1 MTARTIRLW
10 AIPATAID
18 PARVEVLA
26 RTTDALARPAR
37 VGGRVF
43 DVSGVARREDAVRL
57 LELAKS
63 VQPDV
68 QDDPDGWARV
78 AAARARVVEV
88 EVTRG

>member
-1 MTARTIRLW
+1 
-10 AIPATAID
+10 
-18 PARVEVLA
+18 
-26 RTTDALARPAR
+26 
-37 VGGRVF
+37 VF